1 MAITIS
7 ASDQAVAGAP
17 LAPRLSTPQVWGI
30 VLIAPYLL
38 VFPAFVVYPV
48 GLRLLAGAGAGELCR
63 ALS

>member
-7 ASDQAVAGAP
+7 ASDQAVSGAP

-38 VFPAFVVYPV
+38 VFAAFVRLSG
-48 GLRLLAGAGAGELCR
+48 GLRLLAGAGAVELCR
-63 ALS
+63 AL